1 MAYSIGE
8 GTTMR
13 KMLGGTVKYII
24 PRYQRKYIWN
34 DKHWQ
39 DLWDDLTFISQNKN
53 TDIQHFFSTF
63 IFEKSGNVNG
73 IDNFNVIDGQ
83 QRLSTVMVILSA
95 ICRTYIELGNQT
107 QHSLIVQYLTAM
119 DSMGKYIKISNDN
132 TDLLGDIINSV
143 LEYKEISKI
152 DNVDITKYHSFSKDK
167 KNIYKC
173 YIYYLDKIKN
183 LINGLSITEQLN
195 ILSKFTNTVLD
206 MQIVQIIVDKEQ
218 EGYDIFEILNA
229 RGTPL
234 AQHELLKNYIFKF
247 YKPIGDIDKAKMLW
261 TEIES
266 LLTTKDHN
274 NISNFIDHYTIHKYG
289 KPDKINTVLRI
300 IKEHNKKNNT
310 KELLDDIYSKSKYY
324 RWMVFPYDILSNDL
338 IEDKKITENIYSI
351 LLYFSLKKQ
360 SQFRPLLISL
370 FSIIHKSKINY
381 DRLKQN
387 ESISKEELSIVNSEH
402 KKLVNEINDA
412 ITYLLHFSL
421 VELVIKKQQPKVF
434 EQKIHDLAQN
444 LENGEYTATDIKKL
458 MPINITKD
466 MFISSFCLL
475 GYSNKVSLYDRNNT
489 KCDIRQILRMYEL
502 YLQGTDELTIDNM
515 TIEHILNDSKED
527 INSCYIGNLIPLAEV
542 IQKDIKDER
551 TLTKKLEFYK
561 TSQFKTV
568 KEFVQKY
575 STHKIWTAK
584 KIQERSEALA
594 EIFYNKIF
602 KLNQS

>member
-8 GTTMR
+8 GTTIR

-39 DLWDDLTFISQNKN
+39 DLWDDLTFVSQNE
-53 TDIQHFFSTF
+53 TSDIQHFFSTF
-63 IFEKSGNVNG
+63 IFEKNGNLNG

-95 ICRTYIELGNQT
+95 ICRTYIELENKT

-119 DSMGKYIKISNDN
+119 DSKGKYIKISNDN
-132 TDLLGDIINSV
+132 TDLLGDIINSI
-143 LEYKEISKI
+143 LEYKEKSLMES
-152 DNVDITKYHSFSKDK
+152 VDISKYHSFSNDK

-183 LINGLSITEQLN
+183 LITGLNQAEQISILY
-195 ILSKFTNTVLD
+195 KFTNTVLD

-261 TEIES
+261 SEIEN
-266 LLTTKDHN
+266 LLTTKDHS
-274 NISNFIDHYTIHKYG
+274 NISNFVDHYTIHKYG

-300 IKEHNKKNNT
+300 IKKHNEKNNT
-310 KELLDDIYSKSKYY
+310 KELLDDIYCKSKYY
-324 RWMVFPYDILSNDL
+324 RWMVSPYDILDNDL
-338 IEDKKITENIYSI
+338 FEDKKITENIYSI

-370 FSIIHKSKINY
+370 FSIINKSKIKY
-381 DRLKQN
+381 DNLK
-387 ESISKEELSIVNSEH
+387 EDKSISKEELSKISASH
-402 KKLVNEINDA
+402 KQLINDVNNA

-421 VELVIKKQQPKVF
+421 VELVIKKQQPKIF

-444 LENGEYTATDIKKL
+444 LETGKYIVNNIKEI

-466 MFISSFCLL
+466 MFIGSFRLL

-527 INSCYIGNLIPLAEV
+527 INSCYIGNLIPLAET
-542 IQKDIKDER
+542 IQKDIKDEK

-584 KIQERSEALA
+584 KIQERSENLA
-594 EIFYNKIF
+594 EIFYEKIF
-602 KLNQS
+602 KLN